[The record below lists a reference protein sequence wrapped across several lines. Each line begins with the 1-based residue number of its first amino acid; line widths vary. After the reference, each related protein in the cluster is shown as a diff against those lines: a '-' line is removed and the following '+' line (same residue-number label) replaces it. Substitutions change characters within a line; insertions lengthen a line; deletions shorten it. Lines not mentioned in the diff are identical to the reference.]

1 VIKPGLVPVGI
12 ALHARRIGDAQL
24 PSDEVDHHSRHVQR
38 VLQDLSMALLGAVS
52 CVMPGPN
59 PGFKTWPSSGPRVET
74 RHGVLFPEEP
84 RPREWDLSA
93 FRWPEGAE
101 RANAA

>member
-1 VIKPGLVPVGI
+1 
-12 ALHARRIGDAQL
+12 
-24 PSDEVDHHSRHVQR
+24 
-38 VLQDLSMALLGAVS
+38 MALLGAVS